1 MRCARATRCP
11 RKETSISPLGSP
23 SSLTERLRI
32 DGATTVAV
40 LLGLLVAP
48 VAAVNGGYSS
58 TSWGWVTL
66 ALAWAAIVALALRA
80 DLTVGVLEAVALLAF
95 LALALWSL
103 LSLVWSDDAG
113 ATMLSTERLLVY
125 LTALATAA
133 LVLRAQRYGA
143 LVAGVWA
150 AATLVCGYG
159 VLTRMYPGRFAADAE
174 IAGRRLAQPV
184 GYWNSLGLL
193 AAVGAIVAVGL
204 VAGTRSRTLGAAAAA
219 SLVPLG
225 LALYFTFS
233 RGGTVALAVAA
244 VVALALDPRR
254 LHVALA
260 GAVAGAAPAAAVLK
274 ASSLAALTT
283 NGATFAQ
290 TTSAG
295 STLMKVALL
304 CAGVAAV
311 AGALLVEADRRVDVP
326 RAVQGAFAVLV
337 VAVILAGAA
346 AVVAKY
352 GSPVSVARRG
362 WHSFTAKPPTQTGDL
377 NNRLLT
383 FSNNGR
389 LALWRVAWDDFGA
402 HPVAGSGAGTYYAE
416 WVQNRSDATQVRN
429 AHSLY
434 LETLAE
440 LGLPGLL
447 LLAAGLLA
455 PLAAVA
461 RARRLPLV
469 AATAGGYVAF
479 LVHAAFDWDWQ
490 LTGVTLAP
498 LLLGAALLAASR
510 PQTRRFALA
519 TTPRIAV
526 AAALVVIALL
536 AGYTL
541 LGNRAVAAAR
551 DDTSAQRWDSAES
564 HARRAASLQPWSS
577 EPWRVL
583 AEAQLQ
589 QGRLAAARRSLREG
603 LDKNPQDWRLWLDLA
618 LASGPRERRAAARR
632 ARALNPLSTEIARIH
647 IFLGLPL

>member
-1 MRCARATRCP
+1 
-11 RKETSISPLGSP
+11 
-23 SSLTERLRI
+23 
-32 DGATTVAV
+32 V

-48 VAAVNGGYSS
+48 VAAVNGGYSA

-66 ALAWAAIVALALRA
+66 ALAWAAIVAIALRT
-80 DLTVGVLEAVALLAF
+80 DVSVGVLDAVAALAF
-95 LALALWSL
+95 AALALWSL
-103 LSLVWSDDAG
+103 LSLLWSDDAG

-125 LTALATAA
+125 ATALAAAA
-133 LVLRAQRYGA
+133 LVLRAHRYGA

-150 AATLVCGYG
+150 GATLVCGYG

-193 AAVGAIVAVGL
+193 AAVGLIVAVGL
-204 VAGTRSRTLGAAAAA
+204 VAGTRSRALAAAAAA

-233 RGGTVALAVAA
+233 RGGTIALAVAA

-254 LHVALA
+254 LRFALA
-260 GAVAGAAPAAAVLK
+260 GAVAGAAPAVAVLK
-274 ASSLAALTT
+274 ASSLSALTT
-283 NGATFAQ
+283 NGATVAQ
-290 TTSAG
+290 STSAG
-295 STLMKVALL
+295 STLMKVGLL
-304 CAGVAAV
+304 CAAVAAA
-311 AGALLVEADRRVDVP
+311 AGALLVESDRRVDVP
-326 RAVQGAFAVLV
+326 RGAQLVFAVLV
-337 VAVILAGAA
+337 TAAILAGAGA
-346 AVVAKY
+346 LLARY
-352 GSPVSVARRG
+352 GNPASVARRA

-383 FSNNGR
+383 LSNNGR

-402 HPVAGSGAGTYYAE
+402 HPVGGSGAGTYYAE
-416 WVQNRSDATQVRN
+416 WVQNRRDATQVRN

-455 PLAAVA
+455 PLAAVV

-479 LVHAAFDWDWQ
+479 LLHAAFDWDWQ
-490 LTGVTLAP
+490 LPGVTLAP
-498 LLLGAALLAASR
+498 LLLGAALLAAAR
-510 PQTRRFALA
+510 PSTRRFALA
-519 TTPRIAV
+519 AAPRIV
-526 AAALVVIALL
+526 VGAALAATALL

-541 LGNRAVAAAR
+541 LGNRAIAAAR
-551 DDTSAQRWDSAES
+551 DDTSAERWAAAES
-564 HARRAASLQPWSS
+564 HARRGASLQPWSS

-583 AEAQLQ
+583 GEAQLQ
-589 QGRLAAARRSLREG
+589 QGKLAAARQSLRTG
-603 LDKNPQDWRLWLDLA
+603 LEKSPRDWRLWLDLA
-618 LASGPRERRAAARR
+618 LASGPTARPAAARR
-632 ARALNPLSTEIARIH
+632 ALALNPRSTEIARIH